1 MADEATASPYTEA
14 PSIRIAGRSTGADL
28 AERYGRRNAVPPEML
43 VRVTP
48 TKIVARVDIA
58 D

>member
-1 MADEATASPYTEA
+1 MGAEVAEA
-14 PSIRIAGRSTGADL
+14 
-28 AERYGRRNAVPPEML
+28 YGRRNAVETELL

-48 TKIVARVDIA
+48 TKIVAEKNIA

>member
-1 MADEATASPYTEA
+1 MTAGDPDHLHWAT
-14 PSIRIAGRSTGADL
+14 RFAGRYMD
-28 AERYGRRNAVPPEML
+28 AEVAEAYGRRNTVPGELL

-48 TKIVARVDIA
+48 HRIVARKNIA

>member
-1 MADEATASPYTEA
+1 MGE
-14 PSIRIAGRSTGADL
+14 DL
-28 AERYGRRNAVPPEML
+28 AEAYGKRNSVEGELL

-48 TKIVARVDIA
+48 TKIVFMKDVA